1 MSEGLKDKLKLPLE
15 VCQDDHGDF
24 VICDIDRRILLRIAN
39 FYFGKYG
46 LEFAELI
53 TADLNEKL
61 EDKQNE

>member
-15 VCQDDHGDF
+15 VYQDDHGDF

-46 LEFAELI
+46 FEFAEFV
-53 TADLNEKL
+53 TAALNGKL
-61 EDKQNE
+61 EEKQNG